1 MSPGSAPILLLKAA
15 PEPDQLADRLDGG
28 PWTGLEVPLMPAH
41 VADDAAVERAIEH
54 VRAAGAEH
62 VLAEAPVGWPSGAH
76 LRVDRL
82 DDEARAGLERSAR
95 FAAGVGSPVLTIHL
109 YTPMDAAEYR
119 EHRGLDEHAVLA
131 FLRFFADTCGA
142 HGITPL
148 IENVPPVLRQRS
160 GGVFLSPVGGHWRDL
175 LHWRAQVPELGF
187 TFDTSHAALFRS
199 FAAAYPS
206 LLGLESDEGLELER
220 YVSELGPAAEV
231 AHVSDA
237 AGLLGEGLNYGDGE
251 LDLDPVVRRI
261 GELVPYI
268 VAEINEPDHAR
279 SPNMKAGYR
288 AIERALRDPAEAWR
302 PPPRRLPGEGFD
314 WQRVVER
321 RDPVPALLELD
332 ERLSGGRVLITG
344 GAGSIGRALATLVLG
359 FRPHRLVLLDS
370 HEASLAADR
379 RSRDALALAHTE
391 YVLCDVRDRE
401 RTETEIVRAAP
412 DVIFHLAAYK
422 HVDLAERFPEEY
434 VATNLDGSW
443 NVLRAAGLAG
453 TRAVVV
459 ASTDKAALA
468 ASRYGR
474 TKRLMEQLATVAD
487 VDAGAVRLVNVL
499 GSAGSASE
507 LFLRQAR
514 AGVPLTVTDT
524 TMVRYWITRGHAA
537 SLVAHA
543 ALLVEDGCPLVTAAD
558 PVSLTVGE
566 LAERTWSG
574 VHGPGEVA
582 PLHIVGVR
590 AGETMR
596 EVLVGPGED
605 LHAER
610 LQGAAPIAGGAP
622 VDGLADAVAAL
633 DALQGLES
641 RRGHWLELLAA

>member
-1 MSPGSAPILLLKAA
+1 MSPGSEPILLLKAA
-15 PEPDQLADRLDGG
+15 PEPEQLADRLGDG
-28 PWTGLEVPLMPAH
+28 PWTGIEVPLMPAH
-41 VADDAAVERAIEH
+41 VADDASVDRAIEH
-54 VRAAGAEH
+54 VRAAAPQH
-62 VLAEAPVGWPSGAH
+62 ALAEAPVAWPSGAH

-95 FAAGVGSPVLTIHL
+95 FAAGGGSPRVTIQPF
-109 YTPMDAAEYR
+109 TPQDAAEYR

-131 FLRFFADTCGA
+131 FLRFFAATCGE

-160 GGVFLSPVGGHWRDL
+160 GGVFLSPIGGHWRDL

-206 LLGLESDEGLELER
+206 LFGLESDEGLELER
-220 YVSELGPAAEV
+220 YVEELGPAAEV

-251 LDLDPVVRRI
+251 LDLDPVVRRV
-261 GELVPYI
+261 GELVPWI

-288 AIERALRDPAEAWR
+288 AIERALREPAEAWR
-302 PPPRRLPGEGFD
+302 PPPKRLPGEGFD

-332 ERLSGGRVLITG
+332 ERLAGARVLITG

-359 FRPHRLVLLDS
+359 FRPRSVTLLDS

-401 RTETEIVRAAP
+401 RTTTEIARAAP
-412 DVIFHLAAYK
+412 DVVFHLAAYK

-434 VATNLDGSW
+434 VATSLDGSW
-443 NVLRAAGLAG
+443 NVLRAAGEAG
-453 TRAVVV
+453 CRCVGV
-459 ASTDKAALA
+459 ASTHKGGLA
-468 ASRYGR
+468 APRYGR
-474 TKRLMEQLATVAD
+474 PQR
-487 VDAGAVRLVNVL
+487 
-499 GSAGSASE
+499 
-507 LFLRQAR
+507 
-514 AGVPLTVTDT
+514 PL
-524 TMVRYWITRGHAA
+524 
-537 SLVAHA
+537 
-543 ALLVEDGCPLVTAAD
+543 
-558 PVSLTVGE
+558 
-566 LAERTWSG
+566 
-574 VHGPGEVA
+574 
-582 PLHIVGVR
+582 
-590 AGETMR
+590 
-596 EVLVGPGED
+596 
-605 LHAER
+605 
-610 LQGAAPIAGGAP
+610 
-622 VDGLADAVAAL
+622 
-633 DALQGLES
+633 
-641 RRGHWLELLAA
+641 